1 MRLVTVHGTVN
12 AFDPHPHTQERI
24 SMGKAEKLQ
33 DKARQAA
40 EQAKVKASEAGQ
52 QISDRSSRQRT
63 EDEQERAEQAMRD
76 AGIDRG

>member
-1 MRLVTVHGTVN
+1 
-12 AFDPHPHTQERI
+12 
-24 SMGKAEKLQ
+24 MGKAEKLQ

-52 QISDRSSRQRT
+52 QISDRSGRQRT